1 MSKRYT
7 IKRREASNIAK
18 GIVLDYGTGADGA
31 LRDVLTNRFGSHLLT
46 DDDIALIEQYYETHC
61 WRVRDFLTR

>member
-18 GIVLDYGTGADGA
+18 HIVLGYGTGADGA
-31 LRDVLTNRFGSHLLT
+31 LREVLLNKFGSHRLT
-46 DDDIALIEQYYETHC
+46 DDDIALIEQYYDTHC
-61 WRVRDFLTR
+61 GRVADFLTR

>member
-18 GIVLDYGTGADGA
+18 HIVLGYGTGADGA
-31 LRDVLTNRFGSHLLT
+31 IRDLLPDRLVPFT
-46 DDDIALIEQYYETHC
+46 DDDIALVKQYYHTHIS
-61 WRVRDFLTR
+61 RVHDFLTR

>member
-18 GIVLDYGTGADGA
+18 HIVLAYGLQAGINIEEC
-31 LRDVLTNRFGSHLLT
+31 LPNRLVPFT
-46 DDDIALIEQYYETHC
+46 DDDITLIEQYYNTHC
-61 WRVRDFLTR
+61 GRVADFLTR

>member
-18 GIVLDYGTGADGA
+18 HIVLAYGLQAGVDIDEC
-31 LRDVLTNRFGSHLLT
+31 LPDRLVPFT
-46 DDDIALIEQYYETHC
+46 DDDIALIEQYYYTHMG
-61 WRVRDFLTR
+61 RVQDFLTR